1 MVELEV
7 LILLYDYMFII
18 GSISYKMA
26 TNFRCK
32 YQGLV
37 PPVERNQEDFD
48 PGSKYHVAASVPYD
62 RYFVSLILTFQFHDA
77 LCRASNHTGPLHKC
91 DIYESKAAG
100 KKLRFALL
108 SIFCFGLV

>member
-1 MVELEV
+1 MVELKV
-7 LILLYDYMFII
+7 LILLYYYMLEII
-18 GSISYKMA
+18 FAKIPS
-26 TNFRCK
+26 NFRCK

-100 KKLRFALL
+100 KKLRFEPILN
-108 SIFCFGLV
+108 FNFF